1 MATLDYANIPA
12 GATRLRS
19 SPNKPTSRASA
30 DIRPAPTVFTSL
42 PNPSPPHTPRHRNQ
56 MSLPAAPAS
65 PAMGFFP
72 QLLLSAALP
81 GIPAPEEGSPP
92 GNSAP
97 GATNPRQ
104 KLEPEKY
111 TLLSTKDPLSLPIM
125 TNNFKRFVSKIGPV
139 FWLQDRG
146 EEILLWKRGWKVTS
160 TWMALYAFL
169 CYYPKFILMLPHAAA
184 IAIILATYPYPKSG
198 EPFAASASSSPG
210 QDTTAQPAPEGSI
223 PWQANI
229 QAIQNLMGVVSDAFE
244 ACEPYVHHVV
254 LSPAHFKD
262 TPTAATK
269 PSSLSSPKPT
279 QLVSP
284 YTPHVLTLLVC
295 TFPILAFIVALPSFP
310 IRETCLVAG
319 LSPFVATHP
328 RVQGLFPYILPVIQ
342 RAAPLIVARARLAH
356 GRLLELA
363 SMLKLV
369 KKREPSKPSN
379 EPSKPAAMVIQR
391 MIDNDRLTDKTW
403 NSEIA
408 EVDLWENERLDSLI
422 QHDPHAITQTS
433 PWSKS
438 HLKPGER
445 AAWTRGRDGWNGVGT
460 SGMASGIEASGEVSS
475 NLTFSLAPG
484 WSFVETE
491 DWRKDLTGEW
501 SGVGADEDGWVYSN
515 DSWLGPRPSPYSA
528 GGGSATRRRRW
539 TRRVWYDPELAKQT

>member
-1 MATLDYANIPA
+1 
-12 GATRLRS
+12 
-19 SPNKPTSRASA
+19 
-30 DIRPAPTVFTSL
+30 
-42 PNPSPPHTPRHRNQ
+42 
-56 MSLPAAPAS
+56 
-65 PAMGFFP
+65 
-72 QLLLSAALP
+72 
-81 GIPAPEEGSPP
+81 
-92 GNSAP
+92 
-97 GATNPRQ
+97 
-104 KLEPEKY
+104 
-111 TLLSTKDPLSLPIM
+111 M
-125 TNNFKRFVSKIGPV
+125 TNNFKRFVSKIGLYSGFKTV
-139 FWLQDRG
+139 ERRS
-146 EEILLWKRGWKVTS
+146 LLWKRGWKVTS

-210 QDTTAQPAPEGSI
+210 QDTRH
-223 PWQANI
+223 
-229 QAIQNLMGVVSDAFE
+229 NLRQKVPYLGRPTFKLSRTLWVVVSDAFE

-254 LSPAHFKD
+254 LSPAHFND

-460 SGMASGIEASGEVSS
+460 SGMASGIEASGEVS

-491 DWRKDLTGEW
+491 DWRKD
-501 SGVGADEDGWVYSN
+501 
-515 DSWLGPRPSPYSA
+515 
-528 GGGSATRRRRW
+528 
-539 TRRVWYDPELAKQT
+539 